1 MNEENKRD
9 NERPFKKT
17 NRFKKRKENLKKSL
31 EKNESSGEE
40 NGPNS
45 TQNFTN
51 KTTNKRTNTN
61 AKSHKKGAK
70 KLTNINGESAFDNF
84 FADDSDGG
92 EFFDDFFA
100 DDTAKNLNNL
110 KNTNLQTNKKNGKN
124 RKKSQNSKK
133 ANEIATGAENLANL
147 GDKSAINSALAN
159 KQTKNL
165 QGANSQSQSSQNGTN
180 SQNGANLQNQNSQN
194 GESQKQTNGSKKSK
208 KRKKATQTIKLNG
221 EEPWQKAIL
230 STIEANKAMHDLR
243 LNPLKYINSSSD
255 TIKITPLGGLGEI
268 GANMTIFETATSAII
283 VDVGMS
289 FPDENMLGVD
299 ILIPDFD
306 YVRKIK
312 DKIKGI
318 IITHAHEDHIGA
330 MPYFFK
336 EFQFPIY
343 ATPLPLGMISNKF
356 EEHGLKSERSYFR
369 PVEKRKIYEIGDFEV
384 EFIHITHSIIDA
396 SALAITTRAGTIIH
410 TGDFKI
416 DHTPI
421 DGYPSDLN
429 RLAYYGDRG
438 VMLLMS
444 DSTNSHRDGVTK
456 SESSV
461 GRTFDTIF
469 RNSHGRVIM
478 STFSSNIHRVYQAI
492 ERGVKYGRK
501 VCVIGRS
508 MERNLWTAIELG
520 YVNLDK
526 KIFIDPEE
534 VDKYPENEVLIV
546 TTGSQGETMSAL
558 YRMATDEH
566 KYIKIKPTDKVII
579 SAKAI
584 PGNENSVSTVLNF
597 LLKSGAKVAYQDFSE
612 IHVSG
617 HASIE
622 EQKLIFSLVKPK
634 FFLPVH
640 GEYNHIVKHKETAME
655 CGIDERNIYLMSD
668 GDQMEVCQK
677 YLKRVKTVKTGK
689 VFIDN
694 QINKQ
699 ISDDI
704 VKHRQNLADAG
715 MVVIIAQID
724 KNEKSLIKT
733 RVVSYGLV
741 DEKQSSEFAKDMEG
755 VIEQFLANLKNEILL
770 DNRVLES
777 QIRQAVRKHIFRKTK
792 KYPTIVPVIYLM

>member
-1 MNEENKRD
+1 MEENR
-9 NERPFKKT
+9 NENGVERLKKS
-17 NRFKKRKENLKKSL
+17 NRYKKRKENLKKSIAS
-31 EKNESSGEE
+31 EGFAGGTEFGGEHENGSHKNKGAKNGQNSARSKGPKNGSRNGSNFSGGSSRGDTDGAHFAGAYPKNNE
-40 NGPNS
+40 NGAGGSNLNRDGRAKPSGNNAKGPNS
-45 TQNFTN
+45 SVADDASSMDAQ
-51 KTTNKRTNTN
+51 KK
-61 AKSHKKGAK
+61 KKHKKRSNMPK
-70 KLTNINGESAFDNF
+70 SLTGN
-84 FADDSDGG
+84 
-92 EFFDDFFA
+92 
-100 DDTAKNLNNL
+100 
-110 KNTNLQTNKKNGKN
+110 
-124 RKKSQNSKK
+124 
-133 ANEIATGAENLANL
+133 
-147 GDKSAINSALAN
+147 
-159 KQTKNL
+159 
-165 QGANSQSQSSQNGTN
+165 
-180 SQNGANLQNQNSQN
+180 
-194 GESQKQTNGSKKSK
+194 
-208 KRKKATQTIKLNG
+208 
-221 EEPWQKAIL
+221 EPWQKAMDDAIVQ
-230 STIEANKAMHDLR
+230 NKLIHEER
-243 LNPLKYINSSSD
+243 LHPLKDANRSD
-255 TIKITPLGGLGEI
+255 ETVRITPLGGLGEI
-268 GANMTIFETATSAII
+268 GANMTVFETNTSAII

-289 FPDENMLGVD
+289 FPEESMLGVD

-312 DKIKGI
+312 NKIKGI

-356 EEHGLKSERSYFR
+356 EEHGLKAERSYFR
-369 PVEKRKIYEIGDFEV
+369 PVQKRQLYQIGDFEV

-396 SALAITTRAGTIIH
+396 SALAITTKAGTIIH

-421 DGYPSDLN
+421 DGYPTDLN

-444 DSTNSHRDGVTK
+444 DSTNSHKEGITK

-469 RNSHGRVIM
+469 SSCKGRVIM

-508 MERNLWTAIELG
+508 MERNLFTAMELG

-526 KIFIDPEE
+526 KIF
-534 VDKYPENEVLIV
+534 VDADQVSKYPDNEVLIV

-566 KYIKIKPTDKVII
+566 KYIKIKSTDQVII

-584 PGNENSVSTVLNF
+584 PGNESSVSTVLNY

-622 EQKLIFSLVKPK
+622 EQKLMLRLIKPK

-655 CGIDERNIYLMSD
+655 CGIEEKNIYLMND
-668 GDQMEVCQK
+668 GDQMEVCEK

-699 ISDDI
+699 ISDEI

-715 MVVIIAQID
+715 VAVIIAQID
-724 KNEKSLIKT
+724 KNEKRLIQT
-733 RVVSYGLV
+733 RVITYGLV
-741 DEKQSSEFAKDMEG
+741 ADNQTAHFTKEMQG
-755 VIEQFLANLKNEILL
+755 IIEQFLANLKDEILL
-770 DNRVLES
+770 DHWALEGK
-777 QIRQAVRKHIFRKTK
+777 IRQAVRKHIFRKIK

>member
-1 MNEENKRD
+1 MEENR
-9 NERPFKKT
+9 NENGVERLKKS
-17 NRFKKRKENLKKSL
+17 NRYKKRKENLKKSIAS
-31 EKNESSGEE
+31 EGSAGGAEFGGEHE
-40 NGPNS
+40 NGSRKN
-45 TQNFTN
+45 
-51 KTTNKRTNTN
+51 
-61 AKSHKKGAK
+61 KGAK
-70 KLTNINGESAFDNF
+70 NGQNSVRSKGSKNGSHKGSNSA
-84 FADDSDGG
+84 GG
-92 EFFDDFFA
+92 SSNGSSNAVHSSGASGAHFGGAYPKNNENGA
-100 DDTAKNLNNL
+100 GGANLN
-110 KNTNLQTNKKNGKN
+110 
-124 RKKSQNSKK
+124 
-133 ANEIATGAENLANL
+133 GAAKPGGNNA
-147 GDKSAINSALAN
+147 K
-159 KQTKNL
+159 
-165 QGANSQSQSSQNGTN
+165 GANSNASDDTNYSDSQ
-180 SQNGANLQNQNSQN
+180 
-194 GESQKQTNGSKKSK
+194 
-208 KRKKATQTIKLNG
+208 KRKKHKKRSNMPKSLTGN
-221 EEPWQKAIL
+221 EPWQKAMDDAI
-230 STIEANKAMHDLR
+230 AQNKLIHEER
-243 LNPLKYINSSSD
+243 LHPLKDANRSD
-255 TIKITPLGGLGEI
+255 ETVRITPLGGLGEI
-268 GANMTIFETATSAII
+268 GANMTVFETNTSAII

-289 FPDENMLGVD
+289 FPEESMLGVD

-312 DKIKGI
+312 NKIKGI

-356 EEHGLKSERSYFR
+356 EEHGLKAERSYFR
-369 PVEKRKIYEIGDFEV
+369 PVQKRQLYQIGDFEV

-396 SALAITTRAGTIIH
+396 SALAITTKAGTIIH

-421 DGYPSDLN
+421 DGYPTDLN

-444 DSTNSHRDGVTK
+444 DSTNSHKEGITK

-461 GRTFDTIF
+461 GKTFDTIF
-469 RNSHGRVIM
+469 SSCKGRVIM

-508 MERNLWTAIELG
+508 MERNLFTAMELG

-526 KIFIDPEE
+526 KIF
-534 VDKYPENEVLIV
+534 VDADQVSKYPDNEVLIV

-566 KYIKIKPTDKVII
+566 KYIKIKSTDQVII

-584 PGNENSVSTVLNF
+584 PGNESSVSTVLNY

-622 EQKLIFSLVKPK
+622 EQKLMLRLIKPK

-655 CGIDERNIYLMSD
+655 CGIEEKNIYLMND
-668 GDQMEVCQK
+668 GDQMEVCEK

-699 ISDDI
+699 ISDEI

-715 MVVIIAQID
+715 VAVIIAQID
-724 KNEKSLIKT
+724 KNEKRLIQT
-733 RVVSYGLV
+733 RVITYGLV
-741 DEKQSSEFAKDMEG
+741 ADNQTAHFTKEMQG
-755 VIEQFLANLKNEILL
+755 IIEQFLANLKDEILL
-770 DNRVLES
+770 DHWALEGK
-777 QIRQAVRKHIFRKTK
+777 IRQAVRKHIFRKIK